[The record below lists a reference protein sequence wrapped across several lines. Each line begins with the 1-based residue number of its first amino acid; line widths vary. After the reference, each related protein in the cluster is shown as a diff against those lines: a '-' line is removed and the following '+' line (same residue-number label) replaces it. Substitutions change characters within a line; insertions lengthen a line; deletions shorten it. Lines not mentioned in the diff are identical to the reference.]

1 MTAPPVTNITI
12 AILEAAQ
19 KLGADGEGARGV
31 RGYLEYIAMRHP
43 HVFKIIMAKA
53 GEEKANG

>member
-1 MTAPPVTNITI
+1 MTTEPITDVTT

-19 KLGADGEGARGV
+19 KLGADGKGERGV

-43 HVFKIIMAKA
+43 DVFKIIMAKA
-53 GEEKANG
+53 REEKTNG